1 MNREYYLLAP
11 FHLHNIHI
19 MVVNSA
25 TKIKISTCFM
35 VANKIVI
42 RDSVSISIN
51 GLLKYVGDKIKKEA
65 YFNMMIKCI
74 AIQLP
79 QISV

>member
-1 MNREYYLLAP
+1 
-11 FHLHNIHI
+11 
-19 MVVNSA
+19 
-25 TKIKISTCFM
+25 M

-51 GLLKYVGDKIKKEA
+51 GLLKYVGDKIKKET